1 VKKRSNAVT
10 KVFDSY
16 TTNLHYMGET
26 VLVWIIGYDDRKN
39 ALNADKPQLLGH
51 TKSYTKVVLSQDD
64 ATLAGQPAAAL
75 LGKVIE
81 VKITETHKWHISGFI
96 TNVAPKVPHPAS
108 NVAYFAERESQRLRE
123 RAESAKATS
132 AVLKVKEE
140 RVKVPVTNTQLVTH
154 LLGMA
159 ALSAGVFLTLRGIFG
174 GTSEVVNLVKV
185 V

>member
-1 VKKRSNAVT
+1 MATDIICGFPTEQEPDHDETIKLVEKYKFPVLNISQFYPRPGTVAAKWKKVPTAEVKKRSNAVT

-51 TKSYTKVVLSQDD
+51 TKSYTKVVLNQDD

-108 NVAYFAERESQRLRE
+108 NAAYFAERDAQRLRE
-123 RAESAKATS
+123 RA
-132 AVLKVKEE
+132 
-140 RVKVPVTNTQLVTH
+140 
-154 LLGMA
+154 
-159 ALSAGVFLTLRGIFG
+159 
-174 GTSEVVNLVKV
+174 
-185 V
+185 